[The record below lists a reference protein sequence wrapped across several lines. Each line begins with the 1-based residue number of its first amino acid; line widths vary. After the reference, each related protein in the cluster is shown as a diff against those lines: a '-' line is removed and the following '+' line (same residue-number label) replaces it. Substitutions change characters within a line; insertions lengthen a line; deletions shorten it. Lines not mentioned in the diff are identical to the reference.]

1 MHGPACAGRVRAFW
15 SSALGWGDGN
25 MPRPRT
31 YRVEAIV
38 LRRIDFGEADRVLVL
53 YTRERG
59 KMPAV
64 AKGIRRISS
73 RSAGPLELFSR
84 TEIQLARGATL
95 DVVPQA
101 EIRDPYR
108 A

>member
-1 MHGPACAGRVRAFW
+1 
-15 SSALGWGDGN
+15 

-59 KMPAV
+59 KQPVV

-73 RSAGPLELFSR
+73 RLAGHLDSSPAPRFSLPGVPTSTWSPRPRPAIR
-84 TEIQLARGATL
+84 TAPCAR
-95 DVVPQA
+95 
-101 EIRDPYR
+101 I
-108 A
+108 